1 MALRGR
7 NTVVELYGPGGTKV
21 LQGED
26 VVSFRWGNNS
36 DIKEDGYLGND
47 SDSLEEVYKSVG
59 FTLVLNHRT
68 GAVADFNDFLTKRSK
83 GYQENQPKCKIATEY
98 VFPNGDTRTQIFP
111 DCKFKGAGMDSKD
124 RESNVDTSFDGM
136 CRVSNKQVV
145 GT

>member
-7 NTVVELYGPGGTKV
+7 NTVVELFGPGGTKV

-36 DIKEDGYLGND
+36 DIKEDGYLGEE

-59 FTLVLNHRT
+59 FTLTLNHRN
-68 GAVADFNDFLTKRSK
+68 GAVADFNEFLAARAK
-83 GYQENQPKCKIATEY
+83 GYQENQPVCRIASEY
-98 VFPNGDTRTQIFP
+98 NLPDGTTHTQLFP
-111 DCKFKGAGMDSKD
+111 DCKFKGAGMDAKD
-124 RESNVDTSFDGM
+124 RESNVDTTFEGM
-136 CRVSNKQVV
+136 CRISKKQVV